1 LNGLLVCDT
10 RVVILTVW
18 VAHWQLDE
26 DRWVVAVGDEISF
39 WLTFEESER
48 WPGPAEQSH
57 VIRGVARPL
66 PRWPGA
72 ELGRHPVQLE
82 VGGVALYWDAPGPVA
97 GVVEVAGSVSSNT
110 VDTPDGFPMARG
122 VARRVRMEWRE
133 FVHDGQ
139 RRWSYADGEARY
151 EQVEASY
158 FPIQEAETGDPD
170 VPPGARKTQWTGVL
184 VDLEITQLAQ
194 A

>member
-1 LNGLLVCDT
+1 
-10 RVVILTVW
+10 
-18 VAHWQLDE
+18 
-26 DRWVVAVGDEISF
+26 
-39 WLTFEESER
+39 
-48 WPGPAEQSH
+48 
-57 VIRGVARPL
+57 
-66 PRWPGA
+66 
-72 ELGRHPVQLE
+72 
-82 VGGVALYWDAPGPVA
+82 LYWDAPGPVA

-158 FPIQEAETGDPD
+158 FPIQEAETGDPTFRQA
-170 VPPGARKTQWTGVL
+170 PGRLNGRAYSLTWRSPSSRRREDRT
-184 VDLEITQLAQ
+184 AQ
-194 A
+194 VEVERTPAEPRAIRQHRTISGM